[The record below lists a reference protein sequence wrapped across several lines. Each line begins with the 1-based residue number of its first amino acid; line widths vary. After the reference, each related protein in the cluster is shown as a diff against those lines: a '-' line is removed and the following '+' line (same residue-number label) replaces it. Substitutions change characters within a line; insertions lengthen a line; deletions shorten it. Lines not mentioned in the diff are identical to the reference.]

1 LVGILVVQMEISV
14 VVVMVDEKDA
24 AVVALWAVAKAYE

>member
-1 LVGILVVQMEISV
+1 MVGILVVQMEISV

-24 AVVALWAVAKAYE
+24 AVVALWAVAKAYG